1 MKKIKICISCVN
13 GFLTYDFIKSLKN
26 QNDFKTKIIGIDITN
41 RSKGSILSDVF
52 YKVNEPKNEKNYVSD
67 IIRIYRKEK
76 FDIFFPLSDIE
87 NFVLLKN
94 KKKLEKLGV
103 NFKSCLK

>member
-26 QNDFKTKIIGIDITN
+26 QNDFKAKIIGIDITN

-52 YKVNEPKNEKNYVSD
+52 FIK
-67 IIRIYRKEK
+67 
-76 FDIFFPLSDIE
+76 
-87 NFVLLKN
+87 
-94 KKKLEKLGV
+94 
-103 NFKSCLK
+103 